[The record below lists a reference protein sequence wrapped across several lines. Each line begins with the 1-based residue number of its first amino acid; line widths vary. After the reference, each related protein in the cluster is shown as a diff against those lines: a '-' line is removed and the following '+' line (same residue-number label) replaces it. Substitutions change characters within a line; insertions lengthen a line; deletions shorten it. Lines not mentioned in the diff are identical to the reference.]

1 MIHIRFWRLPAP
13 PARLPRV
20 IRRAWLALALWRGW
34 PSDAG
39 TVGVDFDPFAD
50 IDSRL
55 AWDVACGL
63 EV

>member
-1 MIHIRFWRLPAP
+1 MHIRFWRLPTP

-34 PSDAG
+34 PADAG
-39 TVGVDFDPFAD
+39 DGAAYDPYAD
-50 IDSRL
+50 ICARL
-55 AWDVACGL
+55 AWDVADGL

>member
-13 PARLPRV
+13 PARLPRLV
-20 IRRAWLALALWRGW
+20 RAAWLALALWRGW
-34 PSDAG
+34 PAMAG
-39 TVGVDFDPFAD
+39 EGRAYDPFAD
-50 IDSRL
+50 IGVRL